1 MTPITFAPA
10 APRTRIAPT
19 EEMRAAQIASAT
31 TAILH
36 ALGEAPERDGLLRT
50 PERVARSLAFLTSGQ
65 HVDPAEILSGALFE
79 EEYDQMVLVKDIEFY
94 SLCEHHMLPFT
105 GVAHIAYLPA
115 GRIVGLSKLPR
126 VLEAFSRR
134 LQVQER
140 LTRQVA
146 EVIDTTLRP
155 RGVAVMI
162 EAEHFCMMM
171 RGVSKQ
177 NSKTVTSVMLGA
189 FREDAT
195 LREEFTSAVG
205 RAYRR

>member
-31 TAILH
+31 TAILQ
-36 ALGEAPERDGLLRT
+36 ALGEVPERDGLLRT
-50 PERVARSLAFLTSGQ
+50 PERVARSLAYLTSGQ
-65 HVDPAEILSGALFE
+65 HVAPEEILSGALFE

-94 SLCEHHMLPFT
+94 SLCEHHLLPFT
-105 GVAHIAYLPA
+105 GVAHIAYLPT

-146 EVIDTTLRP
+146 EVIDATLRP

-195 LREEFTSAVG
+195 LREEFTGAVG

>member
-10 APRTRIAPT
+10 APRARIAPT
-19 EEMRAAQIASAT
+19 EEMRASQIASAT
-31 TAILH
+31 TAILQ
-36 ALGEAPERDGLLRT
+36 ALGEDPGRDGLLRT

-65 HVDPAEILSGALFE
+65 STAPEELLSGALFE

-146 EVIDTTLRP
+146 EVIDATLRP

-189 FREDAT
+189 FREDAR